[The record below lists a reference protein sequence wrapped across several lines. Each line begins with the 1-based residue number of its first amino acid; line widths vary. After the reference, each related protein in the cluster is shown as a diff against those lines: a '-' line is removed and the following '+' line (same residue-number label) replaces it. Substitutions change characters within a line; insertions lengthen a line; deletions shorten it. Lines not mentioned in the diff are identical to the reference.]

1 MLRLCLIC
9 ESTAILTK
17 ATAQGITLLLSL
29 SDSAL
34 QQAQKGHEDA
44 QALGSHP
51 LINGLAAIPPPA
63 LPSALRVAED
73 VAKYYLGAFNCLCLR
88 CGVRFDDPEP

>member
-9 ESTAILTK
+9 DSKAILTK

-29 SDSAL
+29 INSAL

-44 QALGSHP
+44 QASDSHL
-51 LINGLAAIPPPA
+51 LINGLAAITPA

-73 VAKYYLGAFNCLCLR
+73 IAKYHFGEFNCLCLR
-88 CGVRFDDPEP
+88 CGARFDDPEP

>member
-51 LINGLAAIPPPA
+51 LINGLAAIPPPCLTLGLA
-63 LPSALRVAED
+63 GCRGCRQILFGGVQLLVPALR
-73 VAKYYLGAFNCLCLR
+73 GA
-88 CGVRFDDPEP
+88 VR